1 MHQSKWHLDLLNTI
15 SFKVF
20 LVLLALA
27 DDGNSNNKGDED
39 ISISL
44 FKI

>member
-1 MHQSKWHLDLLNTI
+1 MYQSKWHLALLNTV

-27 DDGNSNNKGDED
+27 DDGNTNNRGDED
-39 ISISL
+39 ISISI